1 MKNKFINLS
10 ILISIIISIFT
21 ISYKVYI
28 DYIPYND
35 KAVIHYIDVGQGDG
49 ILIQVNNKNILIDG
63 GTESNSKALIKYL
76 KSQRVKS
83 LDYIIATHPHED
95 HIGALPEVINTFK
108 IKNFY
113 APKVTANTT
122 CFYNLIK
129 SLKRNDLKILPI
141 TSPMIVN
148 LDEYTSLSFI
158 SPNKNDYKNLN
169 NYSLVAK
176 LQYKN
181 FSFLFTGDAEK
192 EIENEI
198 MSSGYDIRCHIL
210 KLGHHGSKTS
220 STPKFLDKV
229 NPKIAIASCGLGND
243 YGHPSKNILKELKNR
258 NITLYRTDKDGTI
271 VFVCD
276 GKTLKRKVK

>member
-1 MKNKFINLS
+1 MKNKIINLS
-10 ILISIIISIFT
+10 ILILTILAIIT
-21 ISYKVYI
+21 ISYKMYL
-28 DYIPYND
+28 DYIPYNN

-63 GTESNSKALIKYL
+63 GTKDNSKKLIKYL

-95 HIGALPEVINTFK
+95 HIGGLPEIIDAFK
-108 IKNFY
+108 VKNFY
-113 APKVTANTT
+113 APKVTANTS
-122 CFYNLIK
+122 CFYNLVN
-129 SLKRNDLKILPI
+129 SLKRKNLKIHSVKAPTIL
-141 TSPMIVN
+141 N
-148 LDEYTSLSFI
+148 LDEHTSLSFI

-169 NYSLVAK
+169 NYSVVSK

-181 FSFLFTGDAEK
+181 FSFLFTGDAEE
-192 EIENEI
+192 EIENELV
-198 MSSGYDIRCHIL
+198 SSDYDIRCHIL

-220 STPKFLDKV
+220 STPQFLDKV

-243 YGHPSKNILKELKNR
+243 YGHPSKNVLQQLKDR

-276 GKTLKRKVK
+276 GKTLKRKIK

>member
-10 ILISIIISIFT
+10 ILISIVISIFT
-21 ISYKVYI
+21 ISYKVHI

-35 KAVIHYIDVGQGDG
+35 KAIIHYIDVGQGDG

-95 HIGALPEVINTFK
+95 HIGGLPEIIDTFK
-108 IKNFY
+108 VKNFY
-113 APKVTANTT
+113 APKVTADTS
-122 CFYNLIK
+122 CFYNLVN
-129 SLKRNDLKILPI
+129 SLKRKNLKIHSAKAPTIL
-141 TSPMIVN
+141 N

-169 NYSLVAK
+169 NYSVVSK

-181 FSFLFTGDAEK
+181 FSFLFTGDAEE
-192 EIENEI
+192 EIENELV
-198 MSSGYDIRCHIL
+198 SSDYDIRCHIL

-220 STPKFLDKV
+220 STPKFLDKS

-243 YGHPSKNILKELKNR
+243 YGHPSKNILKELENR

-276 GKTLKRKVK
+276 GKTLKRKIK